1 MKTRNN
7 YDMSSSGVN
16 IDAVCYYDSWQ
27 AADNF
32 KYHISEQHSDRDTLY
47 IYGENEEIVT
57 IRDFCKF
64 APHVKKLDLIELADE
79 LPDWDGSDYADY
91 TMSEL
96 REMILKANPAMILNR
111 YWAESSAIVI
121 KPEYTLQRTVGYSQ
135 GDIERVLVPVKELN
149 DRGFIDHLFWDSPV
163 YCEVKINDTEYYWDE
178 LFEVESDLSEYDWD
192 KEKMINYVCSN
203 LKDGIDPEYV
213 RKTLEYILPETPDW

>member
-7 YDMSSSGVN
+7 FDMSSSGVN
-16 IDAVCYYDSWQ
+16 IDAVCYYDTIQ

-32 KYHISEQHSDRDTLY
+32 RTFISEQHSDRYTLY
-47 IYGENEEIVT
+47 IYGVRDEDEEIVT

-64 APHVKKLDLIELADE
+64 APHVKKQDLIDLADE
-79 LPDWDGSDYADY
+79 LPDWDGGDYADY

-111 YWAESSAIVI
+111 YWAESSTISI

-135 GDIERVLVPVKELN
+135 GDIERVLIPSGDLN

-163 YCEVKINDTEYYWDE
+163 YCRVEINGTEYYWDE
-178 LFEVESDLSEYDWD
+178 VFESEYDWD

-213 RKTLEYILPETPDW
+213 RKTLGYLLPETPDWN